1 MGPWARGLCGAA
13 GGTEQAPSQDE
24 QVSVRL
30 GCRLG
35 VGQAPAF
42 LNTPLCTREVEALI
56 LALGPPVLSLGKKDC
71 LGTGHL

>member
-1 MGPWARGLCGAA
+1 M
-13 GGTEQAPSQDE
+13 
-24 QVSVRL
+24 